1 VERHYKWKSKQWLFI
16 NNYTNINNLKQLN
29 TKKTTYDIGNPGP
42 GLQQTHVDCSFSNIE
57 IQLILLILYKT
68 VTNWI
73 DNLMTFKLIDV
84 VMVSVLA

>member
-1 VERHYKWKSKQWLFI
+1 MALEIQVPACSRHKAFSVR
-16 NNYTNINNLKQLN
+16 
-29 TKKTTYDIGNPGP
+29 KTC
-42 GLQQTHVDCSFSNIE
+42 LHVDCSFSNIE